1 MKNDQLT
8 RGKLLRI
15 GGLLLALMT
24 VIAGVGYVGMAK
36 IGDSTV
42 QIENAED
49 AVTQA
54 LLASMAND
62 ATRASV
68 ESAFRAASTE
78 DTADDDAVRA
88 EVADNG
94 DTLVTELGKAADFGL
109 DDAET
114 RSLAAASAQAEEYA
128 ADAVRAAEA
137 TLTGAENQQ
146 AVYDEF
152 QANFDAVTSELANLK
167 SLFADKSAAGRTD
180 ARDTASSSNQQLY
193 IGFAAALLVFGWIG
207 RRFLKMITQFIELK
221 VEADRANAMVT
232 NSPTGMV
239 FADVDEVVQY
249 VNPAFVDLARDLD
262 DVLPVS
268 VDDVIGSKLSA
279 LHPDPDH
286 LEQIIQNDLP
296 HKARLQLGTEWIDLM
311 VDEVNDESGHRI
323 GTMTNWV
330 LVTEQVNLELQQRET
345 SERIAGIL
353 SQVNDTATQL
363 ASAAEEFTSVSRTMS
378 ASAESSAAQ
387 AGSVSNTGNRLSENT
402 ANVALGVSEL
412 RESIGEI
419 SRSASEASAV
429 ANEALAAATHTG
441 DIVSR
446 LGVSSAEISSV
457 VGVISSIAA
466 QTNLLALNATIEAA
480 RAGELGKGF
489 AVVANEVKELANSTA
504 KATGDIQ
511 QKVEA
516 IQSQT
521 REAVAA
527 IEGIAHVISQIT
539 DGQVRIAAAVEEQS
553 ATSVHIGRGVDEA
566 ARGAAEIA
574 EAIQGVARGAND
586 VASGANDTERA
597 ADELAR
603 LAASLKSLVSTEPTA
618 VNAVNAVNAD
628 ERIQHSA
635 AQWSHLDVDAI
646 PAPAEQPVGASAW

>member
-1 MKNDQLT
+1 MKNEQLT
-8 RGKLLRI
+8 KGKLLRI

-24 VIAGVGYVGMAK
+24 VIAGVGYLGMGK
-36 IGDSTV
+36 INDSA
-42 QIENAED
+42 IEIAEAED

-54 LLASMAND
+54 LIADMYHEGVQGAVEAAARAVTTESPDDDQAVRDRVDENGAALLDNLEASRQFGLSAAEIAALETALAD
-62 ATRASV
+62 AEAYVATAERSV
-68 ESAFRAASTE
+68 EAQLTGDAAEE
-78 DTADDDAVRA
+78 DIYA
-88 EVADNG
+88 EFQG
-94 DTLVTELGKAADFGL
+94 DFGALANTL
-109 DDAET
+109 DALKTMFGE
-114 RSLAAASAQAEEYA
+114 RSLQNR
-128 ADAVRAAEA
+128 ADAH
-137 TLTGAENQQ
+137 
-146 AVYDEF
+146 
-152 QANFDAVTSELANLK
+152 
-167 SLFADKSAAGRTD
+167 
-180 ARDTASSSNQQLY
+180 DTNASSTRQLY
-193 IGFAAALLVFGWIG
+193 IVFGAALLTFLWVG

-221 VEADRANAMVT
+221 VEADRANAMVK

-249 VNPAFVDLARDLD
+249 INPAFVDLAHKLGDALPVKAD
-262 DVLPVS
+262 DVV
-268 VDDVIGSKLSA
+268 GSKLSA
-279 LHPDPDH
+279 LHHDPAQ
-286 LEQIIQNDLP
+286 LERIIQNDLP
-296 HKARLQLGTEWIDLM
+296 HQARLQLGKEWIDLM
-311 VDEVNDESGHRI
+311 VDEVNDEDGNRI
-323 GTMTNWV
+323 GTMTNWM
-330 LVTEQVNLELQQRET
+330 LVTDQVNMENQQRET
-345 SERIAGIL
+345 GERIAGIL
-353 SQVNDTATQL
+353 SQVNTTATQL

-378 ASAESSAAQ
+378 SSAEGSATQ
-387 AGSVSNTGNRLSENT
+387 AGTVSNAGNRLSENT

-457 VGVISSIAA
+457 VGVISSIAE

-553 ATSVHIGRGVDEA
+553 ATSVDIGRSVDEA
-566 ARGAAEIA
+566 ARGSAEIA

-586 VASGANDTERA
+586 VASGANDTEKA
-597 ADELAR
+597 AEELAR

-618 VNAVNAVNAD
+618 VAGD
-628 ERIQHSA
+628 ERIQRSA

-646 PAPAEQPVGASAW
+646 PAPAKQPVGASAW